1 MNNLDKIQA
10 MVISIGKK
18 MKMELFEQIPV
29 PKLTTSQFYILKIIN
44 YYGALRASELARE
57 MNVKPSTIT
66 VTINRLIEQ
75 GLVNRYHDREDR
87 RAVIIELTKKG
98 ESVVEETIIAR
109 NEHIAKYLSLL
120 EFQEKEKLLQLL
132 EKLRADNMRETR
144 ERVTRLE
151 RALKCM

>member
-18 MKMELFEQIPV
+18 MQMELFEQIPV

-109 NEHIAKYLSLL
+109 NEHITKYLSLL

-132 EKLRADNMRETR
+132 EKLRAIICGKPEK
-144 ERVTRLE
+144 E
-151 RALKCM
+151 

>member
-18 MKMELFEQIPV
+18 MQMELFEQIPV

-109 NEHIAKYLSLL
+109 NEHIPKYLSLL

-132 EKLRADNMRETR
+132 EKLRAIICGKPEK
-144 ERVTRLE
+144 E
-151 RALKCM
+151 

>member
-18 MKMELFEQIPV
+18 MQIELFEQIPV

-87 RAVIIELTKKG
+87 RAVIIE
-98 ESVVEETIIAR
+98 
-109 NEHIAKYLSLL
+109 
-120 EFQEKEKLLQLL
+120 
-132 EKLRADNMRETR
+132 
-144 ERVTRLE
+144 
-151 RALKCM
+151 

>member
-1 MNNLDKIQA
+1 
-10 MVISIGKK
+10 
-18 MKMELFEQIPV
+18 
-29 PKLTTSQFYILKIIN
+29 
-44 YYGALRASELARE
+44 

-98 ESVVEETIIAR
+98 TIIAR

-132 EKLRADNMRETR
+132 EKLRAIICGKPEK
-144 ERVTRLE
+144 E
-151 RALKCM
+151 

>member
-18 MKMELFEQIPV
+18 MQMELFEQIPV

-98 ESVVEETIIAR
+98 ESVVEETIVAR
-109 NEHIAKYLSLL
+109 NEHIAKYLSFL

-132 EKLRADNMRETR
+132 EKLRAIIYRKPEK
-144 ERVTRLE
+144 E
-151 RALKCM
+151 